1 MELCFATCLTRPRIT
16 DDDAILARALD
27 DLGVQVHA
35 RPWQEI
41 EPSPGAATTLLR
53 STWDYYR
60 HPREFHRWLCRMGEA
75 RARLLNPAA
84 TALGNMDKWY
94 LRELEHCGF
103 PLPRTRWLD
112 RPERTSVARILEEE
126 RWERAVLKPRVS
138 AGSHGTILI
147 EDVACLSNEAL
158 IPAQEA
164 GGLVQE
170 FLPEIQDEGE
180 LSLMFFG
187 GEFSHAIRKQPR
199 PGDFR
204 VQSKH
209 GGDTGVAT
217 PSPGTLALGHSLV
230 ATIPPP
236 CPYAR
241 VDIVETR
248 RGPLLME
255 LELIEPELFFRH
267 APDSASRLAWVIH
280 RHLAED

>member
-1 MELCFATCLTRPRIT
+1 MELCFATCLTRPEMT
-16 DDDAILARALD
+16 DDDAILARALGEV
-27 DLGVQVHA
+27 GVRVHA

-41 EPSPGAATTLLR
+41 VPAPGAATTLLR

-60 HPREFHRWLCRMGEA
+60 HRREFHGWLRDMGEA

-84 TALGNMDKWY
+84 TALGSMDKWY
-94 LRELEHCGF
+94 LRNLEYLGY

-112 RPERTSVARILEEE
+112 RPDRASVARILEEE

-138 AGSHGTILI
+138 AGSFGTILI
-147 EDVACLSNEAL
+147 ENLECLTDGAL
-158 IPAQEA
+158 LPAQET

-170 FLPEIQDEGE
+170 FLPEIQVEGE
-180 LSLMFFG
+180 LSLIFFG

-204 VQSKH
+204 VQAKH
-209 GGDTGVAT
+209 GGGIGVTT
-217 PSPGTLALGHSLV
+217 PSPESLALGHSLV

-241 VDIVETR
+241 VDVVETP

-255 LELIEPELFFRH
+255 LELIEPELFFRL
-267 APDSASRLAWVIH
+267 APDSAHRLARVIQQL
-280 RHLAED
+280 LAED